1 MAAPA
6 GLDWAWAQNTSGNL
20 TGAQRRQLT
29 AVMFGIMP
37 GLLVD
42 ALRARLGYRGTVQ
55 LELADARLP
64 DTRLVREAET
74 EARAVLSPTLLEHSY
89 RTYWFARVL
98 AGIDGRDYDD
108 ELAYVS
114 CLLHDLAL
122 ERPTPGCCFAVT
134 GARRA
139 IALAVAAGETPE
151 RAQDLGAAVAG
162 HMTLG
167 VSADLSDPAGFVA
180 AGTSL
185 DLYGAR
191 LSEFDPVWVREL
203 LLLHPR
209 LGFKHAAVAAI
220 RAEAAAVPGGR
231 TAWLAAWGLELLI
244 TASAFSE

>member
-6 GLDWAWAQNTSGNL
+6 GLDWAWAQNTGGNL
-20 TGAQRRQLT
+20 TSAQRRQLT
-29 AVMFGIMP
+29 GVMLAMLP
-37 GLLVD
+37 GLVID
-42 ALRARLGYRGTVQ
+42 ALRARTGYHGTAQ
-55 LELADARLP
+55 FELADARLP
-64 DTRLVREAET
+64 DTELVREAER

-98 AGIDGRDYDD
+98 AAVDGADYDD

-122 ERPTPGCCFAVT
+122 EHPTPGCCFAVV

-139 IALAVAAGETPE
+139 IAIALAAGETPE

-167 VSADLSDPAGFVA
+167 VSSDLSDPAGFVA

-185 DLYGAR
+185 DLFGAR
-191 LSEFDPVWVREL
+191 LSELDPTWVREL
-203 LLLHPR
+203 LSLHPR
-209 LGFKHAAVAAI
+209 LGFKHAAVQAI
-220 RAEAAAVPGGR
+220 QAEKAAVPGGR
-231 TAWLAAWGLELLI
+231 TAWLASWGFELLI
-244 TASAFSE
+244 TAAAFPE